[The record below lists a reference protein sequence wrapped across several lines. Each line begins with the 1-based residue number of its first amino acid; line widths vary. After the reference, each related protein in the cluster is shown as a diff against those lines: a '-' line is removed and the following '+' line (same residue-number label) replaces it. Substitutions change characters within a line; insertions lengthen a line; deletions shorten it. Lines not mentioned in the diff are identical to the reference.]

1 MKGALSIFDSGWQL
15 NVKDANPKGTK
26 IPTQA
31 LFASADGN
39 DELNYRTAFLNP
51 PHENNYTDEDFDK
64 INKCLFPNGTDC
76 LEVFK
81 WSTDWSDY
89 FDDGHE
95 WWGTLCLTVYDK
107 SLDRFVIIL
116 ASATD

>member
-51 PHENNYTDEDFDK
+51 PHENNYMDEDFDK